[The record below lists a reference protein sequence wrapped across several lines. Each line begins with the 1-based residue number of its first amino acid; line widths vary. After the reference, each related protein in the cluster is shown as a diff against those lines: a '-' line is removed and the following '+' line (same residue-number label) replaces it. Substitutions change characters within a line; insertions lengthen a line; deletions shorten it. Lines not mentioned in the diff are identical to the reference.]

1 MTKLKPI
8 IMLLLCAMPL
18 TGMAQSDDDDLKALY
33 NTLDSLIELQPTIVA
48 EKQKRINTL
57 RDQLAERLLS
67 DEERY
72 NIQQRLYN
80 EFLAFRYDSAHLYVT
95 RNIELAQKMGD
106 EHKLSQSKLQLAH
119 ILSVTGLFGKAH
131 ELLASIDPN
140 KLSRDELV
148 RYYREQND
156 ALLFESEFAAGST
169 YFNEYNDSSISYRK
183 KIFELADNGKLEKT
197 FSNATYIIEQGRAN
211 EAAHMMEELLKKLK
225 SGDRNYS
232 IITSTLA
239 FCYDKLKQPKQRE
252 RYLLLSAIS
261 DLQGAIRENNSM
273 RELAKVQFD
282 RGDFARAFNYMNVSL
297 NDAAFYGTRLRSLQ
311 VGQLI
316 PEVLEAYRQMTTRQD
331 RQNKVLI
338 AVFAIISLLLA
349 AGLAYIIKI
358 RRRQQENAERI
369 KAINAELSESMERTK
384 RASAMMT
391 ESNKIKDEYLG
402 RFLELSSS
410 LIERAENQRKLEN
423 RLARD
428 KKLAELYTELKS
440 AKYITE
446 CVNDFYNSFDTAF
459 LNIYPSFTTEVNK
472 LLSKENVI
480 DPKDEK
486 LTTELRILALIRLG
500 ITDNQKIASILR
512 SSITTIYTY
521 RSKLKAKAIDKTTFE
536 EKIKLIEAYHND

>member
-1 MTKLKPI
+1 MTKLKPV

-18 TGMAQSDDDDLKALY
+18 TGMAQSDDDNLKALY

-80 EFLAFRYDSAHLYVT
+80 EYLAFRYDSAHLYVT
-95 RNIELAQKMGD
+95 RNIELANKMGD
-106 EHKLSQSKLQLAH
+106 EHKLSQSKLQLTH

-140 KLSRDELV
+140 KLSKDELV

-197 FSNATYIIEQGRAN
+197 FSNATYI
-211 EAAHMMEELLKKLK
+211 
-225 SGDRNYS
+225 S

-384 RASAMMT
+384 RASALMT

-402 RFLELSSS
+402 RFLELSST
-410 LIERAENQRKLEN
+410 LIDRAENQRKLEN

-480 DPKDEK
+480 EPKEEK

>member
-1 MTKLKPI
+1 
-8 IMLLLCAMPL
+8 MPL
-18 TGMAQSDDDDLKALY
+18 TGMAQSDDDNLKALY

-80 EFLAFRYDSAHLYVT
+80 EYLAFRYDSAHLYVT
-95 RNIELAQKMGD
+95 RNIELANKMGD

-140 KLSRDELV
+140 KLSK
-148 RYYREQND
+148 D

-197 FSNATYIIEQGRAN
+197 FSNATYIIEQGRAS

-338 AVFAIISLLLA
+338 AVFAIISLLLT

-402 RFLELSSS
+402 RFL
-410 LIERAENQRKLEN
+410 
-423 RLARD
+423 
-428 KKLAELYTELKS
+428 
-440 AKYITE
+440 
-446 CVNDFYNSFDTAF
+446 
-459 LNIYPSFTTEVNK
+459 
-472 LLSKENVI
+472 
-480 DPKDEK
+480 
-486 LTTELRILALIRLG
+486 
-500 ITDNQKIASILR
+500 
-512 SSITTIYTY
+512 
-521 RSKLKAKAIDKTTFE
+521 
-536 EKIKLIEAYHND
+536 